1 MSKFLDEYRRKRSP
15 ARTPEPFGEGLVR
28 PLAAAVFVLQKHSAT
43 RLHYDLRL
51 EWDGVLKSWAVPRGP
66 SPDPAEKRFAAQ
78 TEDHPIEYA
87 QFEGVIPAGEYGA
100 GPMIVWDAGRLVWHE
115 DPHAGIA
122 KGKLLF
128 ELKGH
133 KVKGL
138 WTLVRIAKGKDGAGG
153 DGSAGDGRSA
163 KARSIGDWLLIKETK
178 DAHVK
183 RGVANPYDERSIFS
197 GLLVEE
203 VAALPARL
211 ASISE
216 ELVKLGAPRKP
227 VIAAEVQPM
236 LAETRAEPFDDPAYL
251 FELKLDGFRAIVER
265 DGRQSRIYYRRGSDS
280 TAAYPD
286 LARALLSL
294 PAQRFVAD
302 GEIAVLDE
310 TGRPQFQRLQKRAL
324 LTNPLELAQAAV
336 DLPASLFVFDLL
348 GFEDFDLRGLPL
360 LERKRLLRLL
370 VPPQGVVSAV
380 DHVVGHGRALF
391 ASIRELGLE
400 GIVAKKAQSA
410 YRGGR
415 MRDWQKI
422 RVDRVDDFVV
432 VGFTPPEGSR
442 SGFGALHVAQWRNG
456 ELIYL
461 GRVGGG
467 FSEKELKTTTAKLLE
482 LHREK
487 PAFVGPLP
495 PGRGNT
501 WVEPQLV
508 VEVRYKEVT
517 DENLLRQPTFLR
529 FRDDKRPEECVA
541 PNQLP
546 PELIMPAKKE
556 PSRSRAGAPA
566 VRELAFSNQDK
577 VFWPEE
583 GFTKGDLIEYYRA
596 ISPWMLPY
604 LRDRP
609 IVLTRYPNGIAGKSF
624 FQKDAPD
631 HVPAWIRRGSLPG
644 GGGFAREPNQEGK
657 TTDFFL
663 CDDVE
668 TLLYLA
674 NLGTIPIHVWSARFA
689 APQHPDWCI
698 LDLDP
703 KTAPFA
709 DVVTLARATH
719 DLCRQIGLPAYCK
732 TSGQKGLH
740 VLFPMGCQL
749 THEQSTSLAELIARA
764 VEARHPAISSTE
776 RSIPA
781 RKGRV
786 YLDFLQNGYGKTIAG
801 PFSARPV
808 PGATVS
814 MPLKWSEVNAKL
826 DPRKFTIKTAP
837 QRLKKLRDDPFAPVL
852 TEKADVPAAL
862 QKLSGLLK

>member
-15 ARTPEPFGEGLVR
+15 ARTPEPFGDGEAR
-28 PLAAAVFVLQKHSAT
+28 PLAAAIFVVQKHSAT

-87 QFEGVIPAGEYGA
+87 EFEGVIPNGEYGA
-100 GPMIVWDAGRLVWHE
+100 GPMIVWDRGRLVWHE
-115 DPHAGIA
+115 DPHQGIA

-138 WTLVRIAKGKDGAGG
+138 WTLVRIAKGTGK
-153 DGSAGDGRSA
+153 
-163 KARSIGDWLLIKETK
+163 DWLLIKETK
-178 DAHVK
+178 DAHVR
-183 RGVANPYDERSIFS
+183 RGVANPYDERSIYS

-203 VAALPARL
+203 VAQREQRMV
-211 ASISE
+211 SIYE
-216 ELVKLGAPRKP
+216 ELLKLGAPRVK
-227 VIAAEVQPM
+227 VSALEVQPM
-236 LAETRAEPFDDPAYL
+236 LAETRAEPFDDPAFL

-265 DGRQSRIYYRRGSDS
+265 DGGQARICYRSGTDS

-286 LARALLSL
+286 LAKALLTL
-294 PAQRFVAD
+294 PARRFVAD
-302 GEIAVLDE
+302 GEIATLDE

-336 DLPASLFVFDLL
+336 DLPASLFLFDLL

-360 LERKRLLRLL
+360 VERKRLLKLI
-370 VPPQGVVSAV
+370 VPPQGTVSAV
-380 DHVVGHGRALF
+380 DHVAGQGRALF

-400 GIVAKKAQSA
+400 GIVAKRASSP

-415 MRDWQKI
+415 MRDWLKV
-422 RVDRVDDFVV
+422 RVDLTGDFVV
-432 VGFTPPEGSR
+432 VGFTPAEGTR
-442 SGFGALHVAQWRNG
+442 TGFGALHLAQLRGG
-456 ELIYL
+456 ELAYM

-467 FSEKELKTTTAKLLE
+467 FSEKQLKETYARLLQLRIDKAPFE
-482 LHREK
+482 G
-487 PAFVGPLP
+487 ALP

-501 WVEPQLV
+501 WVKPELV

-517 DENLLRQPTFLR
+517 DESLLRQPTFLR
-529 FRDDKRPEECVA
+529 FRDDKKPAECIATPEA
-541 PNQLP
+541 PITLP
-546 PELIMPAKKE
+546 KSKPKPKTKNT
-556 PSRSRAGAPA
+556 
-566 VRELAFSNQDK
+566 ELAFSNLEK
-577 VFWPEE
+577 IFWPEE
-583 GFTKGDLIEYYRA
+583 GYTKGDLIAYYQA
-596 ISPWMLPY
+596 VSQWMLPY

-609 IVLTRYPNGIAGKSF
+609 IVLTRYPNGITGKSF
-624 FQKDAPD
+624 FQKDAPEY
-631 HVPAWIRRGSLPG
+631 VPEWVHTAHLPG
-644 GGGFAREPNQEGK
+644 GGGFARDPKQEGNEAN
-657 TTDFFL
+657 FFL
-663 CDDVE
+663 CDNVE

-674 NLGTIPIHVWSARFA
+674 NLGTIPIHTWSSRFA
-689 APQHPDWCI
+689 DAQHPDWCI

-703 KTAPFA
+703 KTAPFG
-709 DVVTLARATH
+709 DVVKLAQATH
-719 DLCRQIGLPAYCK
+719 ELCEQIGLPAYCK

-764 VEARHPAISSTE
+764 VEARHPTISSTE

-786 YLDFLQNGYGKTIAG
+786 YLDFMQNGYGKTIAG

-814 MPLKWSEVNAKL
+814 MPLKWSEVNGKL
-826 DPRKFTIKTAP
+826 DPKKFTLKTAP
-837 QRLKKLRDDPFAPVL
+837 ARMKKLRDDPFAPVL
-852 TEKADVPAAL
+852 TEKADIPAVLAR
-862 QKLSGLLK
+862 LSGLIK